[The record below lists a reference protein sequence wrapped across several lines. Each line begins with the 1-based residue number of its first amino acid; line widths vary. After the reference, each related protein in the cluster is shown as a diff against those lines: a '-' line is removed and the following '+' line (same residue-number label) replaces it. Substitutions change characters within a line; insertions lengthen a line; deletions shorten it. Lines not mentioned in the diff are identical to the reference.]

1 MPPKFNGAE
10 EERQGVTDVLLR
22 TVESRRQ
29 KHQPIVN
36 ETGCGFEGAIEK
48 ASCDQICRKF
58 EVNVWHVV
66 SYLDELQHM
75 RNGLNDMQN
84 LRPIGASLAILAIA
98 AAFVA
103 FDLGQ
108 CSAADA
114 LRPIE
119 VPGDRAFMESIT
131 ASLDGSLYVSSVAS
145 GGIARVNP
153 GATKAE
159 GWIAPAAFGSRST
172 FGVFADAKSNTLWV
186 CSNDVS
192 DRGVPGPGSANGSH
206 LKGFDLSTG
215 DGKISLPLPG
225 ESNLCNDMT
234 VATDGTVYVT
244 NSLKPQILQLKPG
257 AKALEVWV
265 ENKQFQPPSGIGLDG
280 IAVGGDGN
288 IYVNTFSAGDFF
300 RIEVKD
306 SKPGAV
312 TKLETSRPLKLPDG
326 LRLVSG
332 QIFLMIEGGGSLD
345 HVTVND
351 DKIVIGTIKDG
362 LNQPTAVAKV
372 GGTAFVTEGQLPHL
386 FNPKENGPPR
396 LPFQIVPVAVGDL
409 GTKG

>member
-1 MPPKFNGAE
+1 M
-10 EERQGVTDVLLR
+10 Q
-22 TVESRRQ
+22 
-29 KHQPIVN
+29 
-36 ETGCGFEGAIEK
+36 
-48 ASCDQICRKF
+48 
-58 EVNVWHVV
+58 
-66 SYLDELQHM
+66 
-75 RNGLNDMQN
+75 NGLNNMQN
-84 LRPIGASLAILAIA
+84 LRLISASLATA

-103 FDLGQ
+103 FDFDRCL
-108 CSAADA
+108 AAEA

-131 ASLDGSLYVSSVAS
+131 AGPDGTLYVSSLAS
-145 GGIARVNP
+145 GGIARIKP

-159 GWIAPAAFGSRST
+159 GWIAPAAIGSRST

-186 CSNDVS
+186 CSNDAS
-192 DRGVPGPGSANGSH
+192 GRGVPGPGSANGSH

-215 DGKISLPLPG
+215 DGKISVPLPG

-234 VATDGTVYVT
+234 VASDGTVYVT

-265 ENKQFQPPSGIGLDG
+265 ENKQFQHPSGIGLDG
-280 IAVGGDGN
+280 IAIGSDGN
-288 IYVNTFSAGDFF
+288 FYVNTFSAGDFF

-306 SKPGAV
+306 FFRIEVKDGKPGAV

-332 QIFLMIEGGGSLD
+332 ESFLMIEGGGSLD
-345 HVTVND
+345 LVTVND
-351 DKIVIGTIKDG
+351 DKVVIGTIKDG
-362 LNQPTAVAKV
+362 LNEPAAVAKV

>member
-1 MPPKFNGAE
+1 
-10 EERQGVTDVLLR
+10 
-22 TVESRRQ
+22 
-29 KHQPIVN
+29 
-36 ETGCGFEGAIEK
+36 
-48 ASCDQICRKF
+48 
-58 EVNVWHVV
+58 
-66 SYLDELQHM
+66 
-75 RNGLNDMQN
+75 MQN
-84 LRPIGASLAILAIA
+84 LRLISALLAIA

-103 FDLGQ
+103 SEPCL
-108 CSAADA
+108 AAEA

-131 ASLDGSLYVSSVAS
+131 AGPDGTLYVSSLAS
-145 GGIARVNP
+145 GGIARIKP

-186 CSNDVS
+186 CSNDAS
-192 DRGVPGPGSANGSH
+192 SRGVPGPGSANGSH

-215 DGKISLPLPG
+215 DGKISVPLPG

-234 VATDGTVYVT
+234 VASDGTVYVT

-257 AKALEVWV
+257 AKSLEVWV

-280 IAVGGDGN
+280 IAIGNDGN
-288 IYVNTFSAGDFF
+288 IYVNTFSAGEFY
-300 RIEVKD
+300 RVEIKD
-306 SKPGAV
+306 GKPGAV
-312 TKLETSRPLKLPDG
+312 IKLETSRALKLPDG
-326 LRLVSG
+326 LRLVGG
-332 QIFLMIEGGGSLD
+332 QNFLMVEGGGSLD
-345 HVTVND
+345 IVIVND
-351 DKIVIGTIKDG
+351 DKVVIKTIKDG
-362 LNQPTAVAKV
+362 LNEPTAVAKV

-409 GTKG
+409 GTID